1 MMEILD
7 EYHVLICFLFFFN
20 LFFGFVEKKKN
31 IFFIVFALIIP
42 FHSRTMVNNLVNL
55 VNPFQFRN
63 DADGPGSH

>member
-1 MMEILD
+1 MNITFSF
-7 EYHVLICFLFFFN
+7 VSCFFFSN
-20 LFFGFVEKKKN
+20 LFFGFVEKKKKYF
-31 IFFIVFALIIP
+31 FFIVFALIIP